1 MPSTRRDVAFQTLDG
16 VSLKAWFYPAPSTGP
31 CIIMSHGFAGIRHH
45 NLAHFGERFQAEGW
59 NALIYDNRNFGESDG
74 LPRSEIDPTCQVRD
88 YFDAFDF
95 ASAQPEVDGARV
107 AYWGTSLSGGNV
119 ICAAAVD
126 RRIRAVVAQS
136 PFVSGEIHSAPLAPM
151 LPGIFANRSAV
162 REGASSMMV
171 PVVPATLEEA
181 ESGRSPAILNT
192 AEAFGFM
199 QGLETAGGEW
209 KNEVTLQSMFNL
221 MVHEPTR
228 LIHRVAPTPL
238 LMVVPEKDLTVET
251 RAQLDMYRL
260 AWEPKQ
266 LHVIRDCGHFGI
278 YGGGSGFD
286 ENIRVQIEFLRRNL

>member
-1 MPSTRRDVAFQTLDG
+1 MPSNRRDVEFKTLDDL
-16 VSLKAWFYPAPSTGP
+16 SLKAWFYPAPSKGP
-31 CIIMSHGFAGIRHH
+31 CIIISHGFAGIRQH
-45 NLAHFGERFQAEGW
+45 NLSHFAERFQAEGW
-59 NALIYDNRNFGESDG
+59 NTLIYDNRNFGESEG
-74 LPRSEIDPTCQVRD
+74 LPRSEIDPTYQVRD

-95 ASAQPEVDGARV
+95 AASQPEVNSSRV

-136 PFVSGEIHSAPLAPM
+136 PFVSGEIHTTPLAPM
-151 LPGIFANRSAV
+151 LPGIFANRSTV
-162 REGASSMMV
+162 REGKSSMIV

-192 AEAFGFM
+192 AEAFYFM
-199 QGLETAGGEW
+199 QAMEKAGGEW

-221 MVHEPTR
+221 MVHEPKR
-228 LIHRVAPTPL
+228 FIHRVAPTPL
-238 LMVVPEKDLTVET
+238 LMVVPENDITVET

-260 AWEPKQ
+260 ALEPKQ
-266 LHVIRDCGHFGI
+266 IHVIRDCGHFSI

-286 ENIRVQIEFLRRNL
+286 ENIRIQIEFLRKNL